1 MEPISAFIGGGIF
14 TLAILIIGNVIGY
27 IVGSKKLEEKVED
40 IKRRF
45 IVPPKVSGAVKAI
58 KPEEIKEEQQKDF
71 ISKMRGIIDD
81 GEN

>member
-27 IVGSKKLEEKVED
+27 IVED